1 MKKIPI
7 CFDNGGESFDR
18 YTLIEGE
25 TNEYGRVLWY
35 IGSSENP
42 CHPQGFWQHGELSAA
57 HCINDKGRFDLSHL
71 GKRVPF
77 SSLPAAV
84 QDQYRDEYNTYTKPK
99 DVAGVYEIEDDGY
112 CFVYNV
118 RRHGHPKNPEV
129 AYTALWVSSAP
140 YPLSPSDQPNR
151 GQYVARSARM
161 RGRKIGWR
169 NLPPCIV
176 SRFYEQAGNAVQKP
190 WQ

>member
-25 TNEYGRVLWY
+25 TTSGCQGPTLWY

-42 CHPQGFWQHGELSAA
+42 CHPQGFWQHGELPLVN
-57 HCINDKGRFDLSHL
+57 CRNIRGRFDLSHL

-77 SSLPAAV
+77 DSLPAAV
-84 QDQYRDEYNTYTKPK
+84 QDQYRNEYNTYTKPAA
-99 DVAGVYEIEDDGY
+99 VAGVYEIGQDGY

-118 RRHGHPKNPEV
+118 RPHTGRLVK
-129 AYTALWVSSAP
+129 YTALWISSAP
-140 YPLSPSDQPNR
+140 YPAFDDGKPNR
-151 GQYVARSARM
+151 GEYVGRSARV
-161 RGRKIGWR
+161 RGRKTGWR
-169 NLPPCIV
+169 NLPPYIV
-176 SRFYEQAGNAVQKP
+176 SRFYEQAGYPVQKP